1 MSEFDYIIVGS
12 GSAGAVIADRL
23 SQQTDLKVLVLE
35 AGPEDTNEDF
45 HTVTGFARQWGGPC
59 DWKIQTTEQPG
70 IGGRSLNISQGL
82 VLGGSTSIHAMMFVR
97 GSRYDYDLWNAL
109 GADGWSFADVL
120 PHFRAIEDYEH
131 GASEYR
137 GAGGG
142 LHVRKGYDPNALSE
156 PFLNAAVELGFDG
169 PYGDYNA
176 ADNTNVVGPL
186 QFSIT
191 ADDKRAS
198 SVQGFLNPARSRS
211 NLTVLTEAPVTRVLF
226 EGSRAV
232 GVEYVKDG
240 QTQTARA
247 TRETIISAGAF
258 MSPKLLMLS
267 GIGPAEH
274 LKANNIAV
282 QVDAP
287 GVGQNLQDH
296 LQLPVVYNTKGDIP
310 PTKTLCGNI
319 LFTKTRSGM
328 EMESPDLQMIFAPT
342 VPIPLS
348 AFLQFPNP
356 VCIFIPILVRPFSRG
371 EVLLRSSNPMDL
383 PIVNPNY
390 LTCAADVETLKSGVE
405 LVRQL
410 AATNSFAPINAGEM
424 APGEGGDVEG
434 YVRTQCTTIWH
445 PAGTCKMGRDSLSVV
460 DPQLRVYGVEG
471 LRVAD
476 ASIMP
481 TVTAGN
487 TNAPA
492 AMIGHRAADFLLS
505 S

>member
-1 MSEFDYIIVGS
+1 M
-12 GSAGAVIADRL
+12 
-23 SQQTDLKVLVLE
+23 
-35 AGPEDTNEDF
+35 
-45 HTVTGFARQWGGPC
+45 
-59 DWKIQTTEQPG
+59 
-70 IGGRSLNISQGL
+70 
-82 VLGGSTSIHAMMFVR
+82 
-97 GSRYDYDLWNAL
+97 

-120 PHFRAIEDYEH
+120 PHFRAIEDYDKGE
-131 GASEYR
+131 SKYR
-137 GAGGG
+137 GACGG
-142 LHVRKGYDPNALSE
+142 LHVRTGFDPNALSE

-191 ADDKRAS
+191 ADGRRAS
-198 SVQGFLNPARSRS
+198 AVEGFLKPARSRA
-211 NLTVLTEAPVTRVLF
+211 NLTILTEARVTRVLF

-232 GVEYVKDG
+232 GVEYLKDG

-247 TRETIISAGAF
+247 SHETIISAGAF

-267 GIGPAEH
+267 GIGPADH

-282 QVDAP
+282 QVDSP

-296 LQLPVVYNTKGDIP
+296 LQLPVVYNATRELP

-319 LFTKTRSGM
+319 LFAKTRSGM
-328 EMESPDLQMIFAPT
+328 EMESPDLQMIFSPT
-342 VPIPLS
+342 VPIPLA

-356 VCIFIPILVRPFSRG
+356 VSIFIPILVRPFSRG
-371 EVLLRSSNPMDL
+371 EVRLRSSDPMAM

-390 LTCAADVETLKSGVE
+390 LSCDADVQTLKSGVE
-405 LVRQL
+405 LVRRL
-410 AATNSFAPINAGEM
+410 AATRSFAPVNAGEM

-445 PAGTCKMGRDSLSVV
+445 PAGTCKMGRDALSVV

-487 TNAPA
+487 TNAPS
-492 AMIGHRAADFLLS
+492 AMIGHRLSDFLLAA
-505 S
+505 